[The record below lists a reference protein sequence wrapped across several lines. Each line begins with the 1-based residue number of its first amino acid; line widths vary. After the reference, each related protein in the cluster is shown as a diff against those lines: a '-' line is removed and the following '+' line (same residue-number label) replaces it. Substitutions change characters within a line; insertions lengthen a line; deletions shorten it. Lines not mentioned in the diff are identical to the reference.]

1 MFLTSFVKKN
11 LVNAHKVL
19 VERLVEMAHGAE
31 RRKYNASLLGLSPT
45 SPGFPASLSSRG
57 SLGRRGSQESQGF
70 LPRYQDVGEGETRS
84 YPGLRE
90 ANRRSQL
97 KMREASRTEL
107 PANRMEERTRGP
119 AELPG

>member
-1 MFLTSFVKKN
+1 MFVTSFVKKN

-19 VERLVEMAHGAE
+19 VKRLVEMAHGAE

-57 SLGRRGSQESQGF
+57 SLGRHGNQESQGF
-70 LPRYQDVGEGETRS
+70 LPSYQDVGDGETRS

-97 KMREASRTEL
+97 KIKEVSRTEL
-107 PANRMEERTRGP
+107 PASGAEKRTREP